1 MAKEVSRV
9 SEEEVA
15 TDAEY
20 AEYAEESLEI
30 AEASLEIFSHVEPEP
45 ESEPEVVAAVTVAN
59 PVRVKASSVNV
70 MPMARSVR
78 RP

>member
-15 TDAEY
+15 TD

-45 ESEPEVVAAVTVAN
+45 EPEVVAAVTVAN
-59 PVRVKASSVNV
+59 PVRVKAGSVNV

>member
-45 ESEPEVVAAVTVAN
+45 EPEVVAAVTVAN
-59 PVRVKASSVNV
+59 PVRVKAGSVNV